1 MNTAFINAW
10 IEIRKDYSC
19 DWTTW
24 LGFPVIYDGGLCVNR
39 TPEEVT
45 ESRKHMYKVKL

>member
-10 IEIRKDYSC
+10 KEIRNDYNC
-19 DWTTW
+19 DWASW

-39 TPEEVT
+39 SPEEVII
-45 ESRKHMYKVKL
+45 SKIYKVKL